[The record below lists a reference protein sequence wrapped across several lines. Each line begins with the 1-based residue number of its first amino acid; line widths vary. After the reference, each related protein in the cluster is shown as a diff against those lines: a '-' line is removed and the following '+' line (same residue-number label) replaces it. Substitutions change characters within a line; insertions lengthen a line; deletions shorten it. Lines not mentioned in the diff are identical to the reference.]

1 MTDLLVKSTNKHQF
15 LDPNSSQPYH
25 YKKGIP
31 YSQALRLNKIC
42 SNNEDFNKR
51 CNDLKRSLMEREYNG
66 KKIKKQILWARE
78 YFRKEKT
85 QTLSK
90 LTFNINYYR
99 VFENIRKI
107 LQELHLLLPP
117 DKKHKKV
124 FANVPV
130 V

>member
-42 SNNEDFNKR
+42 SNNENFNKR

-66 KKIKKQILWARE
+66 KKIKKQIL
-78 YFRKEKT
+78 
-85 QTLSK
+85 
-90 LTFNINYYR
+90 
-99 VFENIRKI
+99 
-107 LQELHLLLPP
+107 
-117 DKKHKKV
+117 
-124 FANVPV
+124 
-130 V
+130 